1 MIEQHFNKLIKFY
14 STNVKHY
21 HTIYHVENLLKLWNQ
36 YREEF
41 LNEFPRLNEK
51 ALLTAIRWHDSFY
64 QPGNSLNEELSICRY
79 MNAYG
84 EQFDPFVCAIIKS
97 TEIGYECL
105 NLASEFKVMHDLD
118 WSGFNN
124 FDEFKE
130 NCNKICTEAVELGH
144 FDINVVQQNQ
154 INFYRKF
161 AEKPLYLTKTF
172 EKFNSSAKTNMLNLA
187 NELEQKLLEGY

>member
-1 MIEQHFNKLIKFY
+1 MIEQHFQKLTKFY

-21 HTIYHVENLLKLWNQ
+21 HTIHHVENLLKLWNQ

-41 LNEFPRLNEK
+41 LNEFPDLNEE

-64 QPGNSLNEELSICRY
+64 QPGNQLNEELSICRY

-84 EQFDPFVCAIIKS
+84 EQYDPFVCAIIKS

-105 NLASEFKVMHDLD
+105 NLAPEFKVMHDLD

-144 FDINVVQQNQ
+144 FDMVNITIKNIKN
-154 INFYRKF
+154 Y
-161 AEKPLYLTKTF
+161 LY
-172 EKFNSSAKTNMLNLA
+172 
-187 NELEQKLLEGY
+187 